1 VSALTAFDL
10 SALDVSLLA
19 AAACLVGVSKTALPG
34 AGTLAVAVFAAVLP
48 ARESTGTLLML
59 LIVGDLF
66 AVRMYH
72 AHADLPTLRR
82 MVPTVLVGVGLGAVF
97 LALAGDAT
105 VRRVIA
111 VILLVLVAVTLV
123 RRRAAA
129 RRAAEPAA
137 PAPASARAGSAAVSA
152 VPEAPGAPAGPAAP
166 VTAGPD
172 ARAGRR
178 LGTGVYGTLAGFTT
192 MVANAGGPVMSMY
205 LLAARFPVQQF
216 LGTAAWFFLAV
227 NIAKTPFSVA
237 LGLISPGSLLLDLTL
252 APAVVVGA
260 LIGLRVAR
268 RIDQAVFE
276 RLVLTLTV
284 VSAGYLLLQ

>member
-1 VSALTAFDL
+1 VRGRRAWHPPGVSALTALDL
-10 SALDVSLLA
+10 SPLDVSLLA
-19 AAACLVGVSKTALPG
+19 AAACLVGLSKTALPG

-48 ARESTGTLLML
+48 ARESTGALLVL

-72 AHADLPTLRR
+72 AHADFPTLRR
-82 MVPTVLVGVGLGAVF
+82 MVPTVLVGVGAGAAF
-97 LALAGDAT
+97 LALAGDTT

-129 RRAAEPAA
+129 RRAPAA
-137 PAPASARAGSAAVSA
+137 AAPGSREAAAGALTPAAGAGS
-152 VPEAPGAPAGPAAP
+152 
-166 VTAGPD
+166 
-172 ARAGRR
+172 RR
-178 LGTGVYGTLAGFTT
+178 RIETGVYGTLAGFTT

-227 NIAKTPFSVA
+227 NLAKTPFSVA
-237 LGLISPGSLLLDLTL
+237 LGLISLRSLTLDLLL

-260 LIGLRVAR
+260 LVGRRVAR

>member
-1 VSALTAFDL
+1 MPAL
-10 SALDVSLLA
+10 SALALSPLDVVLLA
-19 AAACLVGVSKTALPG
+19 VAACLVGLSKTALPG

-48 ARESTGTLLML
+48 ARESTGTLLVL

-72 AHADLPTLRR
+72 AHADFPTLRR
-82 MVPTVLVGVGLGAVF
+82 MVPTVLVGVGVGAVF
-97 LALAGDAT
+97 LALAGDTT

-111 VILLVLVAVTLV
+111 VILLALVGVTLA

-129 RRAAEPAA
+129 RRSAPPAAPGGVPA
-137 PAPASARAGSAAVSA
+137 PAPAEGS
-152 VPEAPGAPAGPAAP
+152 
-166 VTAGPD
+166 
-172 ARAGRR
+172 RR

-192 MVANAGGPVMSMY
+192 MVANAGGPVMSLY

-227 NIAKTPFSVA
+227 NLAKTPFSVA
-237 LGLISPGSLLLDLTL
+237 LGLISLASLTLDLML

-260 LIGLRVAR
+260 LVGRRVAR

-284 VSAGYLLLQ
+284 VSAGYLLVQ

>member
-1 VSALTAFDL
+1 VPALTVLDL
-10 SALDVSLLA
+10 STLDVSLLA
-19 AAACLVGVSKTALPG
+19 VAACLVGLSKTALPG
-34 AGTLAVAVFAAVLP
+34 AGTLSVAAFAAVLP
-48 ARESTGTLLML
+48 ARESTGTLLVL

-72 AHADLPTLRR
+72 AHADFPTLRR
-82 MVPTVLVGVGLGAVF
+82 MVPTVLVGVGIGAVF
-97 LALAGDAT
+97 LALAGDTT

-111 VILLVLVAVTLV
+111 LILLVLVAVTLA

-129 RRAAEPAA
+129 RRPPARA
-137 PAPASARAGSAAVSA
+137 DARADGDRDGDGGAHGAGSAS
-152 VPEAPGAPAGPAAP
+152 
-166 VTAGPD
+166 
-172 ARAGRR
+172 RR
-178 LGTGVYGTLAGFTT
+178 RVATGVYGTLAGFTT

-227 NIAKTPFSVA
+227 NVAKTPFSVA
-237 LGLISPGSLLLDLTL
+237 LGLISLDSLLLDLVL

-260 LIGLRVAR
+260 LLGRRIAR

>member
-1 VSALTAFDL
+1 VPALTALDL
-10 SALDVSLLA
+10 SPLDVSLLA
-19 AAACLVGVSKTALPG
+19 LAACLVGLSKTALPG
-34 AGTLAVAVFAAVLP
+34 AGTLSVAVFAAVLP

-59 LIVGDLF
+59 LVVGDLF

-72 AHADLPTLRR
+72 AHADFPTLRR
-82 MVPTVLVGVGLGAVF
+82 MVPTVLVGVGAGAAF
-97 LALAGDAT
+97 LALAGDTT

-111 VILLVLVAVTLV
+111 VILLVLVAVTLA

-129 RRAAEPAA
+129 RRAPAA
-137 PAPASARAGSAAVSA
+137 AGAVPPAAGSGS
-152 VPEAPGAPAGPAAP
+152 
-166 VTAGPD
+166 
-172 ARAGRR
+172 RR
-178 LGTGVYGTLAGFTT
+178 RIETGVYGTLAGFTT

-227 NIAKTPFSVA
+227 NLAKTPFSVG
-237 LGLISPGSLLLDLTL
+237 LGLISLRSLTLDLLL

-260 LIGLRVAR
+260 LVGRRVAR